1 MVLCRWGEG
10 EEDCGANSL
19 KGSGFFVVLYSSSSN
34 LGAVSLVHTGAFPC
48 RCIWLSN
55 LGSEHIWV
63 QAWSNSMACCNGLSL
78 TLVFFWLSMCFC
90 HLTGLI
96 HWALVPRPCYK
107 AMWLIPQQPTPSSS
121 LVSCLA
127 KFPSDC
133 VFTMSIKALQ
143 NLNFRPFLHLVA
155 SCS

>member
-19 KGSGFFVVLYSSSSN
+19 KGSGFFAVLSSSSSY

-48 RCIWLSN
+48 RCIRLSS

-78 TLVFFWLSMCFC
+78 TLV
-90 HLTGLI
+90 
-96 HWALVPRPCYK
+96 
-107 AMWLIPQQPTPSSS
+107 SSDP
-121 LVSCLA
+121 VC
-127 KFPSDC
+127 
-133 VFTMSIKALQ
+133 
-143 NLNFRPFLHLVA
+143 A
-155 SCS
+155 SAI